1 MALCKD
7 LHKSTYYID
16 PELHTWMRHQ
26 AIIEG
31 VTQNDIFNDAVRQF
45 KERSV
50 ANYQRLAHVMATKKT
65 TAVHPAKKRGEK

>member
-16 PELHTWMRHQ
+16 PELHDWMRHQ

-31 VTQNDIFNDAVRQF
+31 VTQNDIFNDAVTQF
-45 KERSV
+45 KER
-50 ANYQRLAHVMATKKT
+50 RLAALLATKKT
-65 TAVHPAKKRGEK
+65 TAVHPAKKGGKK